1 MDILPFYEAVRWML
15 RGGEMDGRH
24 INSRRASCWVRH
36 KYVKHVWDDNL
47 SNLAASGIKA

>member
-1 MDILPFYEAVRWML
+1 MKTSI
-15 RGGEMDGRH
+15 
-24 INSRRASCWVRH
+24 ASCWVRH